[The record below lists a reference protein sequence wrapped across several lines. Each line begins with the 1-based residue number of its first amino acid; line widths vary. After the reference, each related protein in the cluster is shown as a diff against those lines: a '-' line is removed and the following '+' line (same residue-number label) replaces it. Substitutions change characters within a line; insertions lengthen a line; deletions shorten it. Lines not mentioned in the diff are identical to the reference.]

1 MYASGEEASTLGIP
15 YIVENL
21 EWKDILIYQSL
32 GWELRMSESLVGLRT
47 RILKELAELR
57 CDLRTK
63 S

>member
-21 EWKDILIYQSL
+21 EWKDILFYQSL

-47 RILKELAELR
+47 RILKEL
-57 CDLRTK
+57 
-63 S
+63 